1 MSNNDINERISELM
15 DILTDEQYAFCEEY
29 LKNLTAPAAVAVCKS
44 LPYEENPRRKAREL
58 IGNKN
63 VEEYLDLRRKQ
74 ERRARLN
81 KDDILLNMYDLFLKT
96 KESSQSNNEIDAKGQ
111 PKQNNYQAAVK
122 MAELLAKHFNII
134 DDKSNSNNNIEVAPK
149 VNIDKDDLDKFTQ
162 EFNAEY

>member
-1 MSNNDINERISELM
+1 
-15 DILTDEQYAFCEEY
+15 
-29 LKNLTAPAAVAVCKS
+29 
-44 LPYEENPRRKAREL
+44 
-58 IGNKN
+58 GNKN

-134 DDKSNSNNNIEVAPK
+134 DDKANTNNNIEVAPK

-162 EFNAEY
+162 GFNAEY

>member
-1 MSNNDINERISELM
+1 MSNNDINERISDLM
-15 DILTDEQYAFCEEY
+15 DILTDDQYAFCEEY

-58 IGNKN
+58 IGNKD

-96 KESSQSNNEIDAKGQ
+96 KENESTNDINAKGQ
-111 PKQNNYQAAVK
+111 PKTNNYQAAVK

-134 DDKSNSNNNIEVAPK
+134 DNSANSNSSIEVAPK
-149 VNIDKDDLDKFTQ
+149 VTIDKDDLDKFTQ
-162 EFNAEY
+162 GFNAEY